1 MLPERLKLNREIIK
15 ATSDE
20 LSIPEEKIPLLVER
34 MLRNEK
40 SREMLFKALG
50 DFVGRRAFLGA
61 AAGFGV
67 AAFGMGAAKA
77 DTYIRGE
84 ASDFYAPTAM
94 PFSTIVYIDGSKVYA
109 KDWRGKEIAKGTA
122 GVDDEAG
129 IQSAVDNLPEYGV
142 LKLKGDFT
150 ITSGILASKNLI
162 IDAYEASFKPGATR
176 TAARMIQPDSG
187 KKLIIYGLRMDL
199 INGNYAW
206 GVATG
211 AEITRTGATLI
222 LIDCEINNINNYG
235 ISQTGDD
242 GYLKLTRCKL
252 TAQTSDSSSECL
264 LAEDQKRVILE
275 DVEIYGNKPYYIAA
289 EEIRIDKFVIDAS
302 QNTTQTWCPTSGK
315 YVSIKNGRFDSTYPR
330 FYPYGDVHLNTLYS
344 DAEIIEIENVRLLET
359 AAAARLDFRGHSD
372 GTTTYGFQ
380 KITIKDVFQEY
391 TPISIVPFGSYQ
403 SFVKQLHIENV
414 KFATYSASPFPLY
427 VEDHNIEK
435 AVLKDIY
442 LPESSAVNCSYLGL
456 KAGLA
461 NITTN
466 IDLKR
471 IYSKVTL
478 SYLANLYD
486 DGSSGFSISGTL
498 DMRELQLLTVRLVTA
513 TVVNNLT
520 IKQVNSGTATITA
533 GKLQSQS
540 AMA

>member
-1 MLPERLKLNREIIK
+1 M
-15 ATSDE
+15 
-20 LSIPEEKIPLLVER
+20 
-34 MLRNEK
+34 
-40 SREMLFKALG
+40 
-50 DFVGRRAFLGA
+50 
-61 AAGFGV
+61 
-67 AAFGMGAAKA
+67 
-77 DTYIRGE
+77 
-84 ASDFYAPTAM
+84 
-94 PFSTIVYIDGSKVYA
+94 
-109 KDWRGKEIAKGTA
+109 
-122 GVDDEAG
+122 
-129 IQSAVDNLPEYGV
+129 
-142 LKLKGDFT
+142 
-150 ITSGILASKNLI
+150 
-162 IDAYEASFKPGATR
+162 
-176 TAARMIQPDSG
+176 
-187 KKLIIYGLRMDL
+187 
-199 INGNYAW
+199 
-206 GVATG
+206 
-211 AEITRTGATLI
+211 
-222 LIDCEINNINNYG
+222 
-235 ISQTGDD
+235 
-242 GYLKLTRCKL
+242 
-252 TAQTSDSSSECL
+252 
-264 LAEDQKRVILE
+264 
-275 DVEIYGNKPYYIAA
+275 
-289 EEIRIDKFVIDAS
+289 
-302 QNTTQTWCPTSGK
+302 
-315 YVSIKNGRFDSTYPR
+315 
-330 FYPYGDVHLNTLYS
+330 YS

-533 GKLQSQS
+533 GNTSVTVSHGLVSTPSKVIVTPIGDPGARFWVANKTATTFDIVVAAAPTADIQFDWE
-540 AMA
+540 AEV